1 MWGVA
6 VAKVEK
12 LLEGHSTMCYLDF
25 VKDVNE
31 VVDILQN
38 DGIKVGKYI
47 GDMKID
53 KKKNVDHKLLQG
65 SISVQVTNKAYELGV
80 DNPNINQIIRF
91 GCPCN
96 LGVFLQEIGHA
107 GRSPDSTANG
117 ILVFNEHID
126 DKRLGL

>member
-1 MWGVA
+1 MWDVV

-31 VVDILQN
+31 GIDILQN

-53 KKKNVDHKLLQG
+53 EKKNVDHELLQG
-65 SISVQVTNKAYELGV
+65 SISVLVATEAYELGV

-91 GCPCN
+91 GCP
-96 LGVFLQEIGHA
+96 G
-107 GRSPDSTANG
+107 T
-117 ILVFNEHID
+117 
-126 DKRLGL
+126 